1 MKFKELA
8 IRNYFIFVQKKD
20 PDNAVVLQKF
30 AENKFR
36 HSNGTGITVYLK
48 NETVDDLS
56 DEYEQPVLT
65 PFTKL
70 GVGHYFIFHQCRT
83 MYQKISRYYF
93 RQIGSTE
100 QHYHNRN
107 DDTQDLGQDFGELI
121 EPIHIRVRKRN

>member
-8 IRNYFIFVQKKD
+8 IGNYFIFIRKKD

-36 HSNGTGITVYLK
+36 YSNGTGITVYLK
-48 NETVDDLS
+48 NETVEDLGE
-56 DEYEQPVLT
+56 EYKQPELT

-70 GVGHYFIFHQCRT
+70 GVGHYFVFQHCRT
-83 MYQKISRYYF
+83 VYQKVSRYYF

-100 QHYHNRN
+100 QVYYNRN
-107 DDTQDLGQDFGELI
+107 GDTQDLGQDFGELI